1 MEQMKFINKDKK
13 HKYIIHN
20 AIKELVT
27 VFEVNFDT
35 PSTQNHGNFRIT
47 CWSTYPN
54 CTQRKVLMV
63 QECRIRNTQ
72 IRQCPQNIMHSQ
84 IHPCDSG
91 NVCIRPKPAPE
102 APVPRLLGVS
112 LRFCFLAA
120 YFEIQALQ
128 KNIFMLE
135 TPPLKLQYYGG
146 VVLVSVKV
154 DLVDGTRVGFWFC
167 CFCGGDGRLIL
178 DSDVVICEVYQ

>member
-54 CTQRKVLMV
+54 CTQRKVFMV

-102 APVPRLLGVS
+102 ATVPRLLGVS
-112 LRFCFLAA
+112 LRFCIFWLHSLKA
-120 YFEIQALQ
+120 YYFKIYYQC
-128 KNIFMLE
+128 
-135 TPPLKLQYYGG
+135 LKYHQGPFNTCTICMHRINL
-146 VVLVSVKV
+146 VLPTDSW
-154 DLVDGTRVGFWFC
+154 LVGSLLLSF
-167 CFCGGDGRLIL
+167 
-178 DSDVVICEVYQ
+178 